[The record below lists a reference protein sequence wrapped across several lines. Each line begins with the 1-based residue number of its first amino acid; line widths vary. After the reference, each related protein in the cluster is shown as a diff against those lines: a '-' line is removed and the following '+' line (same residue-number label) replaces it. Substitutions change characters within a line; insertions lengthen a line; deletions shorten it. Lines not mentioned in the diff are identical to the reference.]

1 MTEFIITNET
11 AGTLVFTSLDNFSLG
26 SEDPPAD
33 MFAVANGNFAMS
45 DMIGNEELQGLLD
58 AGDITIIDENG
69 GRINELVNL
78 PGNTIKT
85 IFTTSSFSNDIEDT
99 DTVDWVNASVIIIN
113 CSSTIQVNGIQ
124 AGYPGEVKLLINN
137 SQYYTLELQH
147 NDSNADS
154 ENRLYNPEN
163 YSVFKIKKRG
173 NIFIA
178 YDGGNN
184 KWRPIL
190 ERKSG

>member
-1 MTEFIITNET
+1 MTEFKISNES
-11 AGTLVFTSLDNFSLG
+11 ASAIVFTTLDDFSLG
-26 SEDPPAD
+26 IDATND
-33 MFAVANGNFAMS
+33 MFLAANGGFALS
-45 DMIGNEELQGLLD
+45 DMLGNVELQGHLD
-58 AGDITIIDENG
+58 TGDITIIDENG
-69 GRINELVNL
+69 GRIDELVNL

-85 IFTTSSFSNDIEDT
+85 IFTTSTFSNDIQDT

-137 SQYYTLELQH
+137 SEYYTLELQH
-147 NDSNADS
+147 DDSNADS

-184 KWRPIL
+184 KWKPIL